1 MTLRKRPFQILLLS
15 LTIFALF
22 VSAVSAC
29 ACSHHQTAAVEE
41 MVSCHTSKHET
52 APAVEKERNLPRG
65 TAIGVD
71 CDCLVRLPVPAV
83 SAKSEKKAFKQSAD
97 PDSVVEVKF
106 DRLTAFFTQ
115 RTSVSFID
123 RLTDHHS
130 PPELFSGPSRAPPRL

>member
-1 MTLRKRPFQILLLS
+1 MTLRKRPSQILLLS

-29 ACSHHQTAAVEE
+29 ACSHHETAAVEE
-41 MVSCHTSKHET
+41 TVSCHSFAHGT
-52 APAVEKERNLPRG
+52 PAVEGEQPTQSGDSFR
-65 TAIGVD
+65 VD
-71 CDCLVRLPVPAV
+71 CDCLIRVPVPAV

-97 PDSVVEVKF
+97 TDAVVEVRF
-106 DRLTAFFTQ
+106 NGINAFFTQ
-115 RTSVSFID
+115 QTSVGIID